1 MNTDFNASARKSAI
15 PVLIHG
21 DEGQG
26 KRDRNL
32 LILNWHVMGVQSNS
46 VLFRKF
52 PIAAAFA
59 ADRS

>member
-15 PVLIHG
+15 PVLVHG

-26 KRDRNL
+26 KKERNL